1 MERKFITVTKTVTEQ
16 VAANRVRITLTA
28 YGEAKKYA
36 AAVESASEAASA
48 ATQAFSGM
56 DGVSLKS
63 RGINVTT
70 LRDDKKTVG
79 YRAAHVFAAEFDFSP
94 ELFGKATEA
103 LSALNV
109 EWRVSFTFKDNG
121 EGKAL
126 LKRAV
131 EEAKTDAQ
139 NIAAAAGVKF
149 GALIKAEY
157 AATEGARPMMLRAA
171 AYSDNAVEP
180 EEITLSETVV
190 CSWEIA

>member
-48 ATQAFSGM
+48 AT
-56 DGVSLKS
+56 
-63 RGINVTT
+63 
-70 LRDDKKTVG
+70 
-79 YRAAHVFAAEFDFSP
+79 
-94 ELFGKATEA
+94 
-103 LSALNV
+103 
-109 EWRVSFTFKDNG
+109 
-121 EGKAL
+121 
-126 LKRAV
+126 
-131 EEAKTDAQ
+131 
-139 NIAAAAGVKF
+139 
-149 GALIKAEY
+149 
-157 AATEGARPMMLRAA
+157 EGARPMMLRAA